1 MTKVLQQVK
10 EQGDQALKRLTISV
24 PEAALRLG
32 IGRNQGYE
40 CARRGEIPTI
50 QLGKRMVVPVAAFEA
65 MLAVKSK
72 QQVVAAELVRRLR
85 RDEAEVA

>member
-1 MTKVLQQVK
+1 M
-10 EQGDQALKRLTISV
+10 ERS
-24 PEAALRLG
+24 PPFE
-32 IGRNQGYE
+32 
-40 CARRGEIPTI
+40 
-50 QLGKRMVVPVAAFEA
+50 LGKRMVVPVAAFEA

>member
-1 MTKVLQQVK
+1 MTKVLKQIK
-10 EQGDQALKRLTISV
+10 EQGEQARLTMSV
-24 PEAALRLG
+24 PEAAFRLG

-50 QLGKRMVVPVAAFEA
+50 RLGKRMVVPVVAFEA

-72 QQVVAAELVRRLR
+72 QQVVATELVRRLQ